1 MTGSCYEEVDWLS
14 FIDDEVDGAMRGLMT
29 RHVTSCE
36 TCKRKLTELAELLS
50 WGDQNL
56 SAVFASSMPWPSE
69 QRSRVGKR
77 VGSHLRRRMVVTGVA
92 AAAVIAAVFVPGPKV
107 WADILQVFSASH
119 VDAVQVTASDM
130 LNLQNALT
138 QRGKVSMKQYGSLVI
153 VKPMTYQQG
162 TTSGYAAQTGLP
174 DLWPKAFATDKQITV
189 TTNSAAEYVFTL
201 NVAHV
206 NALVQSVGGSQLF
219 PASLNGVPITIH
231 EPTGVDIYDSKDSS
245 TNTGYALSETGVPS
259 MSIPSGIDVAQSR
272 QALLALPFLP
282 QSIVQALASM
292 TDWRSTVVMPVY
304 GTITKHV
311 SFLGQDAEL
320 ISDTHKNQQVAQ
332 QYTLVWDTG
341 QVIVSF
347 SQMYTGTVTA
357 DQFLQHAKELF
368 G

>member
-36 TCKRKLTELAELLS
+36 TCKRKLIELAELLS
-50 WGDQNL
+50 WGDRNL
-56 SAVFASSMPWPSE
+56 SAVFASGLPWPSE

-77 VGSHLRRRMVVTGVA
+77 MGSHLRRRMLVTGVA
-92 AAAVIAAVFVPGPKV
+92 AAAVIAAVFVPGPRV

-130 LNLQNALT
+130 QNLQNALT

-153 VKPMTYQQG
+153 VKPQTYQQS
-162 TTSGYAAQTGLP
+162 TISGYAAQTGLP

-189 TTNSAAEYVFTL
+189 STNSAAEFVFTL

-206 NALVQSVGGSQLF
+206 NALVQSVGG
-219 PASLNGVPITIH
+219 VPISIH
-231 EPTGVDIYDSKDSS
+231 EPTGVDIFDSRDSS
-245 TNTGYALSETGVPS
+245 IGTGYELSEIAAPS
-259 MSIPSGIDVAQSR
+259 MSIPSGIDVAQAR

-320 ISDTHKNQQVAQ
+320 ILYSPQNQEVAKK
-332 QYTLVWDTG
+332 YTLVWDTG

-347 SQMYTGTVTA
+347 SQMYTGIVTA